1 MVLTPHGDR
10 ALLRLKTGHWEVRVQ
25 ALHLD
30 LDVGVRE
37 GARDRGGRHGLPGV
51 SVPVALLLEVG
62 LPWDGHKGFRSC
74 NTRAL

>member
-37 GARDRGGRHGLPGV
+37 GAR
-51 SVPVALLLEVG
+51 EM
-62 LPWDGHKGFRSC
+62 
-74 NTRAL
+74 